1 MKKSKQ
7 QTVETVTRLTVK
19 QLIIMLLDAEDLDN
33 EIIIRDGD
41 NKEVR
46 PATICEKRKERLSA
60 LFS

>member
-1 MKKSKQ
+1 MGRSSSKA
-7 QTVETVTRLTVK
+7 TVNKFDKEV
-19 QLIIMLLDAEDLDN
+19 
-33 EIIIRDGD
+33 IIRDED